1 MIRSGM
7 TLQLKLRRL
16 FLLGIDADQ
25 VIVYNLNRK
34 HGCCAQMMLL
44 KKQTFRHEAFIGITE
59 GDDWYAKRSRTEASP
74 MLLHRTPP
82 GEAE

>member
-25 VIVYNLNRK
+25 VLVYNLNRK
-34 HGCCAQMMLL
+34 RGCCAQMISVI
-44 KKQTFRHEAFIGITE
+44 QI
-59 GDDWYAKRSRTEASP
+59 KRRIPLERSTQKRFDKAVLVNIKMGTVNSFT
-74 MLLHRTPP
+74 RICS
-82 GEAE
+82 